1 MKSIKKYIGILSI
14 ATIGFIG
21 FSYTDSYFEI
31 TKNLEI
37 FNSVFKELN
46 LYYVDDT
53 KPGELMKTGIDA
65 MLKSL
70 DPYTNYIPESD
81 IEDYRFMT
89 TGEYGGIGSLI
100 RKKGDF
106 VIITEPYEG
115 YPAQKAGLIPGDV
128 LLEINGKSVEG
139 KSTSDVSEALK
150 GEANTNLELVIE
162 RPNEG
167 KKSISLKRE
176 VIKLDDVPYYG
187 FVNETEGI
195 GYIKLNSFT
204 ATASQQVKDAYK
216 ALNETGKLKKLV
228 FDLRGNGGG
237 LLREAVNIVN
247 FFVPKDQIVVTTK
260 GKIDNWNQ
268 TYKALNSPLDLDI
281 PLAVLIDEGSASA
294 SEIVSGSLQ
303 DLDRAV
309 LVGQESYGKGLVQ
322 QTRPLSY
329 NSQLKVTVAKYYI
342 PSGRCIQRI
351 DYSHR
356 DDKGKATEVPDSLIN
371 TFKTQNGRPVSDGKG
386 IFPDVEIE
394 PKTYSNISA
403 ELMTELHIFEFANEF
418 KRKHDS
424 IAPVAEFKITDELY
438 NEFLTFCENRT
449 IDYKTKSEDLIEK
462 FKNAAE
468 KESYFTDVE
477 EEYNNL
483 LHKLNRNKKEDL
495 VTFKTEIIELLE
507 NEIISRYY
515 YQKGRIQSSLKYDI
529 ELNKAIEILSN
540 SDQYN
545 AILTGAVTSATA
557 PEKGN

>member
-1 MKSIKKYIGILSI
+1 MNAL
-14 ATIGFIG
+14 
-21 FSYTDSYFEI
+21 
-31 TKNLEI
+31 TK
-37 FNSVFKELN
+37 
-46 LYYVDDT
+46 
-53 KPGELMKTGIDA
+53 A
-65 MLKSL
+65 
-70 DPYTNYIPESD
+70 
-81 IEDYRFMT
+81 
-89 TGEYGGIGSLI
+89 
-100 RKKGDF
+100 
-106 VIITEPYEG
+106 
-115 YPAQKAGLIPGDV
+115 
-128 LLEINGKSVEG
+128 
-139 KSTSDVSEALK
+139 
-150 GEANTNLELVIE
+150 
-162 RPNEG
+162 

-281 PLAVLIDEGSASA
+281 PLAMLIDEGSASA

-438 NEFLTFCENRT
+438 NDFLTFCENRT